1 MSIFLTR
8 YPGAI
13 ASCEGALL
21 VVDATQGIQAQTIS
35 NLYLA
40 LNHDLEIV
48 PVMNKIDMDSAMIDE
63 VKDQIVD
70 LLGCDPDSILAASGK
85 TGQGI
90 EQVLEAIIE
99 RIPAPKGDEQAP
111 LQALI
116 FDSVFNPFRGI
127 IAYYRIFNGTLRKGE
142 ARQTVQYG
150 QRVYGRRGRRTEAE
164 DASPR
169 RASRPA
175 TWATSY
181 RA

>member
-1 MSIFLTR
+1 
-8 YPGAI
+8 
-13 ASCEGALL
+13 
-21 VVDATQGIQAQTIS
+21 
-35 NLYLA
+35 
-40 LNHDLEIV
+40 
-48 PVMNKIDMDSAMIDE
+48 MDSAMIDE

-127 IAYYRIFNGTLRKGE
+127 MAYYPTYST
-142 ARQTVQYG
+142 ARS
-150 QRVYGRRGRRTEAE
+150 A
-164 DASPR
+164 
-169 RASRPA
+169 RASASNCSIRAASIRPTRSA
-175 TWATSY
+175 Y
-181 RA
+181 